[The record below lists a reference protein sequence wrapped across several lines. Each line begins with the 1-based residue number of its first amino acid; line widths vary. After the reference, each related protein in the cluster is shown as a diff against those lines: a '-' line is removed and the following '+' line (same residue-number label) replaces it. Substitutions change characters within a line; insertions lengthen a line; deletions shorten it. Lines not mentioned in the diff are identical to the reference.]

1 MQVSIYLKEEMLK
14 KIDRLAKREHK
25 SRSKIIEALV
35 ESSLK
40 KSGDESRFESLIGS
54 WKDDRSA
61 QEIVKQVYK
70 SRERNHRSERLRKD
84 ARP

>member
-1 MQVSIYLKEEMLK
+1 MQVSIYLKEGVLK
-14 KIDRLAKREHK
+14 KIDRLAKKERR

-40 KSGDESRFESLIGS
+40 KSGDESLFESLIGS

-61 QEIVKQVYK
+61 QEIVKEVYK
-70 SRERNHRSERLRKD
+70 SRERNRRSERITL
-84 ARP
+84 